1 MQENII
7 IGSLFLV
14 TSIIPSYHI
23 KESQHFYLA
32 AVIIVIICIVV
43 PSRKKLIHH
52 QQFLFS
58 LLETMKILSFK
69 YISPT
74 KENIIDV
81 NFTKEKSW
89 LTTFAKF
96 ILTMLHKQP

>member
-7 IGSLFLV
+7 IGSLILV
-14 TSIIPSYHI
+14 SSIIPSYI

-32 AVIIVIICIVV
+32 AVIIVITCIVV
-43 PSRKKLIHH
+43 PSRKKLKHH

-74 KENIIDV
+74 KEYITDV

-89 LTTFAKF
+89 LNTFPKS